1 MAHEVLILWL
11 AWWGGATL
19 LTLGWIVLNARRRR
33 RISHAGDDE
42 LALIGL
48 PTWRD
53 DLLWGALVVVG
64 GGVGLA
70 VNLFLLK
77 DGHTARGI
85 LASSIFGLIMLLGV
99 LMVLKNGLAPT
110 DVLRLDAQEP
120 PDALSPDATDSELLE
135 RLKYQNA
142 RSDI

>member
-1 MAHEVLILWL
+1 MAHELVILWL

-19 LTLGWIVLNARRRR
+19 LTLGWIVLNARHRR
-33 RISHAGDDE
+33 RITHAGKDE

-64 GGVGLA
+64 GGIGLG

-85 LASSIFGLIMLLGV
+85 LSSSIFGLIMLLGL
-99 LMVLKNGLAPT
+99 LMLLKNGLAPT
-110 DVLRLDAQEP
+110 DVLRLDVQEP
-120 PDALSPDATDSELLE
+120 LDTPLSGASDGEPLE
-135 RLKYQNA
+135 RLNYQNA
-142 RSDI
+142 PSDI

>member
-1 MAHEVLILWL
+1 MAHEVILLWL

-19 LTLGWIVLNARRRR
+19 LTLGWIILNARHRRR
-33 RISHAGDDE
+33 LTQSGKDD
-42 LALIGL
+42 LALVGL

-53 DLLWGALVVVG
+53 DLLWGALVMVG
-64 GGVGLA
+64 GGIGLG

-85 LASSIFGLIMLLGV
+85 LASSIFGLIMLLGL
-99 LMVLKNGLAPT
+99 LMLLKNGLAPN

-120 PDALSPDATDSELLE
+120 PDSPLSDALSEPPLE
-135 RLKYQNA
+135 RLDYQNA
-142 RSDI
+142 PSDI